1 MKRVLIVDDSNT
13 LRRMVRA
20 CLEGLEGVEFAE
32 AATGLEALEQIALH
46 PPHLLILDINMPDMH
61 GFDVLRFLR
70 SHENLRHLPVII
82 LTTRGD
88 DMTRQE
94 AQQAGADVYMTKPFQ
109 PEELR
114 QQVKQLLERTEASLD
129 HE

>member
-1 MKRVLIVDDSNT
+1 MKRILIVDDSHT

-20 CLEGLEGVEFAE
+20 CLEGLEEVEMVE
-32 AATGLEALEQIALH
+32 AASGLEALEQMALSS
-46 PPHLLILDINMPDMH
+46 PQLLILDINMPDMH
-61 GFDVLRFLR
+61 GLDVLRFLR
-70 SHENLRHLPVII
+70 SHERLQHLPVII

-94 AQQAGADVYMTKPFQ
+94 AQQAGADVYLTKPFQ

-114 QQVKQLLERTEASLD
+114 QRVKQLLEQTYSRQET
-129 HE
+129 